1 MSDLCN
7 RLSSVEL
14 SFKQAISPPVKSE
27 LQLICDSLSEISV
40 KLGSSS
46 NPSTSAPSDLA
57 AGSLSSM
64 PVLPQSSV
72 RSTIHLANSSSTDPK
87 LQADP
92 RSDTRKFN
100 IVVFGISEQ
109 KEGLPCSVRWRN
121 DFDRISS
128 VISEIKSD
136 SNYHSSIQDCHRLG
150 KYNGAMS
157 RPRPLL
163 VSLNSTADVHSI
175 LSRHCSLSSSV
186 SIKPD
191 LSPSDRKVD
200 SLLLQERHKLINSGV
215 GRKSIRLRGSSSFV
229 NGQLHGKVLE
239 SVLTLSPIP
248 GAPAP
253 HPSVC
258 PDESSLQLSACPN
271 ELVPNPSVEPDE
283 SASQLSVCPDTSPD
297 ESTSN

>member
-100 IVVFGISEQ
+100 IVAFGISEQ
-109 KEGLPCSVRWRN
+109 KEGLPCSVR
-121 DFDRISS
+121 
-128 VISEIKSD
+128 
-136 SNYHSSIQDCHRLG
+136 
-150 KYNGAMS
+150 
-157 RPRPLL
+157 
-163 VSLNSTADVHSI
+163 
-175 LSRHCSLSSSV
+175 
-186 SIKPD
+186 
-191 LSPSDRKVD
+191 
-200 SLLLQERHKLINSGV
+200 
-215 GRKSIRLRGSSSFV
+215 
-229 NGQLHGKVLE
+229 
-239 SVLTLSPIP
+239 
-248 GAPAP
+248 
-253 HPSVC
+253 
-258 PDESSLQLSACPN
+258 
-271 ELVPNPSVEPDE
+271 
-283 SASQLSVCPDTSPD
+283 
-297 ESTSN
+297 